1 MDSLQEIYIKDLPTD
16 SPAREPGIP
25 KPGITQMREPG
36 ITQISARCARNH
48 AVFRCAHACISEKSG
63 TVIEMGTINTVLDLL
78 VDTWIL
84 DLPAHTVSMI
94 DTKNRFYQLIDQ
106 ACIHTSRTPS

>member
-84 DLPAHTVSMI
+84 DLPDSYSIYDRYKESILSA
-94 DTKNRFYQLIDQ
+94 NRSGLY
-106 ACIHTSRTPS
+106 TY

>member
-48 AVFRCAHACISEKSG
+48 AVFRCAHACISEEFA
-63 TVIEMGTINTVLDLL
+63 TVIEMGTISTVLAL
-78 VDTWIL
+78 DTRIIHV
-84 DLPAHTVSMI
+84 PESYSTN
-94 DTKNRFYQLIDQ
+94 NRFYQLIDQ
-106 ACIHTSRTPS
+106 ACTYMNSNTTCTKME